1 MEFLE
6 DLLKDLFEATP
17 DDISVGY
24 GFISKNGVTTDEIGI
39 IFSVEEK
46 KPLSKLKDHEV
57 LPKSLDLGENGIIK
71 CDVAHVGK
79 VALLQCNTNFP
90 ITNSQA
96 TACESFL
103 ITPPINRSLTRPL
116 KGGLSITATR
126 KLGAVGTMGA
136 IVLDKHTNALVG
148 LTNNHVVN
156 ANAIRAES
164 QNTNPYLGN
173 TFPITNEFN
182 PTHFTYQPG
191 ETGAPPAST
200 KIGQVI
206 RYVPIFPN
214 GTVPNPP
221 NNPNTNLNPQPLPI
235 QYNQVDAALISLDCE
250 DIDINESFKFIGF
263 ESFMTQH
270 LDFATTFE
278 LDTYLLNPNLQ
289 VYSTGRTTGPKGQLA
304 TGCPLR
310 IKSVNNVLTPYG
322 YTWHNLGLGTPQA
335 TFNTVG
341 YYNRIIAYY
350 KPNNTNQH
358 CLYPCAGGDSGSVL
372 IADLGSVTGG
382 TPLYKIIGLVF
393 AGNST
398 PGPYPC
404 PAPTPFSLTI
414 NTASGPTTITC
425 PQTGPTYY
433 FINPPYTCCYPPV
446 APTEWKGYACR
457 IDDVA
462 NQLGIK
468 AWTGNNPPP
477 GLVDVNTLST
487 VTLPGLSSVTA
498 YTCNKT
504 YYQMGLQVG
513 GSPCPSSTNSV
524 SLQLSSSSFLNG
536 TQISNL
542 YKSQVACGNTNNS
555 PSINLIAN
563 TLTNLNPSTYV
574 SYFSL
579 QCVDNSIGGF
589 VHWSVTNI
597 PNNIFSPVPGTNNFS
612 FTLPQNGSWPV
623 GTTINPTNYG
633 SGDRTNGWNG
643 PCPPGGTHNYQII
656 FTAHLNALGGGGTIS
671 SNILTFTST

>member
-17 DDISVGY
+17 EDISVGY
-24 GFISKNGVTTDEIGI
+24 GFITKSGVTTNEVGI
-39 IFSVEEK
+39 IFSVPEK

-71 CDVAHVGK
+71 CDVVHVGRIE
-79 VALLQCNTNFP
+79 LLQCNTNFP
-90 ITNSQA
+90 FLNSQV
-96 TACESFL
+96 TACESFVL
-103 ITPPINRSLTRPL
+103 TPPINRSLTRPL

-148 LTNNHVVN
+148 LTNNHVVI

-173 TFPITNEFN
+173 NFPITNEFN
-182 PTHFTYQPG
+182 PTNFTYQPG
-191 ETGAPPAST
+191 ETNAPPAST
-200 KIGQVI
+200 KIGQVV

-214 GTVPNPP
+214 GTIINPP
-221 NNPNTNLNPQPLPI
+221 GNSLSNASPAPI
-235 QYNQVDAALISLDCE
+235 QYNQVDGAIISLDCE
-250 DIDINESFKFIGF
+250 DIDINESFKFMGF

-304 TGCPLR
+304 SGCSLR
-310 IKSVNNVLTPYG
+310 IKSVNNVLTPYS

-335 TFNTVG
+335 TYNTVG
-341 YYNRIIAYY
+341 YFNRIIAYY
-350 KPNNTNQH
+350 KPNITNQH
-358 CLYPCAGGDSGSVL
+358 CMWPCAGGDSGSVL

-393 AGNST
+393 AGNSPSPAACPT
-398 PGPYPC
+398 PGYP
-404 PAPTPFSLTI
+404 PPGYFGQGGAFV
-414 NTASGPTTITC
+414 C
-425 PQTGPTYY
+425 PQTGPLYY
-433 FINPPYTCCYPPV
+433 NINPPVICCSPPYP
-446 APTEWKGYACR
+446 AGYQFNGYACR

-468 AWTGNNPPP
+468 AWTGNNPAP
-477 GLVDVNTLST
+477 GLVDVTSLST

-498 YTCNKT
+498 YTCNNKT

-524 SLQLSSSSFLNG
+524 TLQLSSSSFLNG

-542 YKSQVACGNTNNS
+542 YKSQSACGNTNNS
-555 PSINLIAN
+555 PSINLVAN

-579 QCVDNSIGGF
+579 QCVDISAGNF

-597 PNNIFSPVPGTNNFS
+597 PNNIFTPVPGSSNFS
-612 FTLPQNGSWPV
+612 FTLPQNGNWPV

-643 PCPPGGTHNYQII
+643 PCPPGGIHNYQII
-656 FTAHLNALGGGGTIS
+656 FTAHLNAVGGGGTIS

>member
-6 DLLKDLFEATP
+6 DLLKDLYEATP
-17 DDISVGY
+17 EDVSVGY
-24 GFISKNGVTTDEIGI
+24 GFITKNGVTTDEVGI
-39 IFSVEEK
+39 IFSVKEK

-57 LPKSLDLGENGIIK
+57 LPKNIDLGNNGVIN
-71 CDVAHVGK
+71 CDVIGVGE
-79 VALLQCNTNFP
+79 VSLLQCNTNYP
-90 ITNSQA
+90 ILNSQL
-96 TACESFL
+96 TACESFVL
-103 ITPPINRSLTRPL
+103 TPPINRSLTRPL

-126 KLGAVGTMGA
+126 KLGTVGTMGA

-156 ANAIRAES
+156 ANAIRAQY
-164 QNTNPYLGN
+164 QNTNAFLGN
-173 TFPITNEFN
+173 NFPITNEFN
-182 PTHFTYQPG
+182 PTNFVYQPG

-200 KIGQVI
+200 KIGQVV

-214 GTVPNPP
+214 QTVNNATNPP
-221 NNPNTNLNPQPLPI
+221 TSNPSPGLI
-235 QYNQVDAALISLDCE
+235 QYNQVDGALISLDCE
-250 DIDINESFKFIGF
+250 DIDINESWKIMGF
-263 ESFMTQH
+263 ESFMTQP
-270 LDFATTFE
+270 LDFASTFE

-289 VYSTGRTTGPKGQLA
+289 VYSSGRTTGPKGQLA
-304 TGCPLR
+304 NGCPLR
-310 IKSVNNVLTPYG
+310 IAAVNQILPICC
-322 YTWHNLGLGTPQA
+322 YTWHNLGLPVPQS
-335 TFNTVG
+335 TFSTYG
-341 YYNRIIAYY
+341 QFDRLISFR
-350 KPNNTNQH
+350 KPNNLNQN
-358 CLYPCAGGDSGSVL
+358 CFWPCAGGDSGSVL

-393 AGNST
+393 AGNS
-398 PGPYPC
+398 PAPVPC
-404 PAPTPFSLTI
+404 PAPTPFSLNV
-414 NTASGPTTITC
+414 NTPNGTVTITC
-425 PQTGPTYY
+425 PQTGPTYIP
-433 FINPPYTCCYPPV
+433 FNPPYICCQPPYTSPQTFLGF
-446 APTEWKGYACR
+446 ANR

-468 AWTGNNPPP
+468 AWTGNNPLP

-498 YTCNKT
+498 YTCNNKT

>member
-1 MEFLE
+1 L
-6 DLLKDLFEATP
+6 
-17 DDISVGY
+17 
-24 GFISKNGVTTDEIGI
+24 GF
-39 IFSVEEK
+39 
-46 KPLSKLKDHEV
+46 
-57 LPKSLDLGENGIIK
+57 
-71 CDVAHVGK
+71 
-79 VALLQCNTNFP
+79 
-90 ITNSQA
+90 
-96 TACESFL
+96 
-103 ITPPINRSLTRPL
+103 
-116 KGGLSITATR
+116 
-126 KLGAVGTMGA
+126 
-136 IVLDKHTNALVG
+136 
-148 LTNNHVVN
+148 
-156 ANAIRAES
+156 AN
-164 QNTNPYLGN
+164 
-173 TFPITNEFN
+173 
-182 PTHFTYQPG
+182 
-191 ETGAPPAST
+191 
-200 KIGQVI
+200 
-206 RYVPIFPN
+206 
-214 GTVPNPP
+214 
-221 NNPNTNLNPQPLPI
+221 
-235 QYNQVDAALISLDCE
+235 
-250 DIDINESFKFIGF
+250 
-263 ESFMTQH
+263 
-270 LDFATTFE
+270 
-278 LDTYLLNPNLQ
+278 
-289 VYSTGRTTGPKGQLA
+289 
-304 TGCPLR
+304 
-310 IKSVNNVLTPYG
+310 
-322 YTWHNLGLGTPQA
+322 
-335 TFNTVG
+335 
-341 YYNRIIAYY
+341 
-350 KPNNTNQH
+350 
-358 CLYPCAGGDSGSVL
+358 
-372 IADLGSVTGG
+372 
-382 TPLYKIIGLVF
+382 
-393 AGNST
+393 
-398 PGPYPC
+398 
-404 PAPTPFSLTI
+404 
-414 NTASGPTTITC
+414 
-425 PQTGPTYY
+425 
-433 FINPPYTCCYPPV
+433 
-446 APTEWKGYACR
+446 R

-468 AWTGNNPPP
+468 AWTGNNPLP

-498 YTCNKT
+498 YTCNNKT